1 LRNKARLPTSGATFP
16 IVPFLS
22 YHSLCSHARITNPL
36 AACPLLAFAQTQ
48 TPSSENTIRITA
60 RMVYVDVVVHH
71 TSGHLVRGLTQNDF
85 KVFEDGKPQQID
97 YFSAHTYDMAGPR
110 PPAPPPAERNVFS
123 NVPDR
128 GPVGSVNILLFDLVN
143 TAPADQQYAPRQ
155 MLDFLKA
162 LPPGQQIALFVLSEQ
177 LHMFQSFT
185 GSSDL
190 LVAAAKMINPK
201 NMRLYQS
208 DAEQLRQIE
217 DIASIHSAQLAS
229 EITFENNQTNEM
241 RQRITLMAFSQISLA
256 AAGYPGRKNLFW
268 LSGSFP
274 LSLTQESQYNITA
287 PLQYSTLNEPNM
299 PTADTT
305 TVTDTS
311 KVIANAQIAV
321 YPISAIGLQVGGLG
335 VDVSGRSTAALSDSL
350 ERTGSNDSPDV
361 NHTSEIPPLP
371 NSPTAL
377 RCVQQ

>member
-1 LRNKARLPTSGATFP
+1 
-16 IVPFLS
+16 
-22 YHSLCSHARITNPL
+22 
-36 AACPLLAFAQTQ
+36 
-48 TPSSENTIRITA
+48 
-60 RMVYVDVVVHH
+60 
-71 TSGHLVRGLTQNDF
+71 
-85 KVFEDGKPQQID
+85 
-97 YFSAHTYDMAGPR
+97 
-110 PPAPPPAERNVFS
+110 
-123 NVPDR
+123 
-128 GPVGSVNILLFDLVN
+128 
-143 TAPADQQYAPRQ
+143 
-155 MLDFLKA
+155 
-162 LPPGQQIALFVLSEQ
+162 
-177 LHMFQSFT
+177 
-185 GSSDL
+185 
-190 LVAAAKMINPK
+190 
-201 NMRLYQS
+201 
-208 DAEQLRQIE
+208 
-217 DIASIHSAQLAS
+217 
-229 EITFENNQTNEM
+229 
-241 RQRITLMAFSQISLA
+241 MAFSQISLA